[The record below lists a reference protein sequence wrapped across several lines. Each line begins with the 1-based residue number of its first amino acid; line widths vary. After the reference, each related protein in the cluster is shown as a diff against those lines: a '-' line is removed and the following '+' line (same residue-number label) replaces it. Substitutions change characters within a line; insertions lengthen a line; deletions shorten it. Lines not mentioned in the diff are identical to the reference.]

1 MLNLYITSAKRG
13 DGKTF
18 ISAGIA
24 ATMQSLGY
32 STSVYKPI
40 QTGGIEIN
48 GFMQSPDLTFVK
60 GIDPY
65 INTKFSYLFKT
76 KSEPLIASETEN
88 DPIDIEIINGEYS
101 KLIYTSD
108 CTIVDGDSGLLSPIS
123 ASIQTVDL
131 IKRMQVPCL
140 LVVTPKEDSINDALL
155 SIYTAQEKGVEIR
168 GVILNNIYD
177 DCSKSM
183 LTSITRVIE
192 EYSNV
197 NILGLM
203 PHIGERIVPE
213 ELITGIL
220 NGIDIESIFKVKIEK
235 LEFSQ

>member
-1 MLNLYITSAKRG
+1 MLNLYITSAKHR

-32 STSVYKPI
+32 STSVYKAV
-40 QTGGIEIN
+40 QTGCIELN
-48 GFMQSPDLTFVK
+48 GFMQSPDISFIK
-60 GIDPY
+60 SIDPY
-65 INTKFSYLFKT
+65 INTRVSYLFKT

-88 DPIDIEIINGEYS
+88 EPIDIELINGEYS

-108 CTIVDGDSGLLSPIS
+108 CTIVDGTSGLLSPIA

-131 IKRMQVPCL
+131 MKRMQVPCL
-140 LVVTPKEDSINDALL
+140 LVVTPEEDAVNDALL

-168 GVILNNIYD
+168 GVIINNIYD
-177 DCSKSM
+177 DCPKTL

-197 NILGLM
+197 KILGLM
-203 PHIGERIVPE
+203 PHLGEKIIPE